1 MTNREIREK
10 LRELAENDHK
20 VKSLTRLLESDNGPW
35 WAFSQMVKNEVG
47 LIALDSVLPSPADEE
62 GIEIAYQ
69 ALLDSTYQLCDVVN
83 DEYRECFGFS
93 CDIIIATSKNIAR
106 ALK

>member
-1 MTNREIREK
+1 MTNREIKEK
-10 LRELAENDHK
+10 LRELAENDRK
-20 VKSLTRLLESDNGPW
+20 VKSLARLLESDNGPW

-47 LIALDSVLPSPADEE
+47 LMALDSVLPSPADEE

-69 ALLDSTYQLCDVVN
+69 ALLDSTYQLCDDV
-83 DEYRECFGFS
+83 DKAYIDCFGFS
-93 CDIIIATSKNIAR
+93 CEIIIGTAKKIAR

>member
-1 MTNREIREK
+1 MTNREIKSE
-10 LRELAENDHK
+10 LRELAVNDPK
-20 VKSLTRLLESDNGPW
+20 VKSLARFLESDNGPW
-35 WAFSQMVKNEVG
+35 WAFTQMVKNEVG
-47 LIALDSVLPSPADEE
+47 LIALDSVIPSAKDEE

-93 CDIIIATSKNIAR
+93 CDIIIATSKKIAR